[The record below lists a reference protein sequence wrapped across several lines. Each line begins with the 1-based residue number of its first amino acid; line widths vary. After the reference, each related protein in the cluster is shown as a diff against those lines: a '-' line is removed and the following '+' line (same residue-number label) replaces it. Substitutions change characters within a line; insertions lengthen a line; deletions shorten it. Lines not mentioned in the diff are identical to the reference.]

1 MFLDWTQTQRQHSS
15 DAAFWT
21 CFRLYYSPVCFEL
34 IVSGW
39 PRFRPLAQGHFSGAD
54 GRRHAASIRRP
65 RVKQGSSDTLQ
76 KTAQPSL
83 IFCFLRIRE
92 KEPVHLLWQ
101 FLRAASAGE
110 KSKKKISKNNCQW
123 KVLEFGKQL
132 RLQPFLFLNIYL
144 FLLTEGTSSRM
155 SRLTDV
161 LIPTEKLE
169 FSALMEI

>member
-1 MFLDWTQTQRQHSS
+1 MLLDWTQTQRQHSS

-21 CFRLYYSPVCFEL
+21 FFRLYYSPVCFEL

-101 FLRAASAGE
+101 ILRAASAGE
-110 KSKKKISKNNCQW
+110 KTQKKRNKNNCTHQ
-123 KVLEFGKQL
+123 KG
-132 RLQPFLFLNIYL
+132 RI
-144 FLLTEGTSSRM
+144 FLLS
-155 SRLTDV
+155 
-161 LIPTEKLE
+161 EKFWNLGNSLG
-169 FSALMEI
+169 FSQSFFFFF